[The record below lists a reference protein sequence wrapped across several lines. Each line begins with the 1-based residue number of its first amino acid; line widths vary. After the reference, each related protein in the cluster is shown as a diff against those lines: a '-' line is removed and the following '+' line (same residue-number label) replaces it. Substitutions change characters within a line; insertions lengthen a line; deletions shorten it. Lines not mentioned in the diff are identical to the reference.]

1 VPRILARRRAV
12 PAAIVAVALALPC
25 LYAGSARAG
34 TYDVTSCN
42 SDGSASGW
50 AAYGSSSY
58 QSGIV
63 CPYNGDLTS
72 RGLGV
77 ANFPNVGVLGYS
89 GGGLMFKAP
98 AGTTLAG
105 IGSGVRIQRWDAS
118 YWLGLFSASGQN
130 LFGFVANDGNGAPAG
145 AYTARSW
152 FNMNREANVHLE
164 VGCSALCDT
173 SSLPGSGF
181 RAWAQLFD
189 PITVRIEDDDAPS
202 EAVTGGGLVA
212 GPYATGAQP
221 VTYNASDASGI
232 RATRLYVDGSRLRD
246 DMRTCNFEQPVPCSN
261 VSAGSYSVDTRSLGD
276 GAHTVKVETVDSAGN
291 ASSQSRSISVDNSAP
306 AAPTVSVSGGEGWRR
321 SNDFTLTWSNPAGQ
335 VAPIAKAHFEV
346 CRADQPANCQPT
358 GLQTGANISTISGL
372 SVPGEGDYTVRVW
385 LEDAA
390 GNTSAASSSAPI
402 HLRYDATAPVSVRNL
417 TLANGE
423 SWRSTN
429 SFDVSWENPSGQLAP
444 ITSVH
449 YRMCDNQGN
458 CATETRDGGA
468 EMDSVAG
475 VRVPG
480 PGDYTLSLWMG
491 DDAGNADEASATAPV
506 HLRFDDNDPGR
517 AEPAPHEGWLGA
529 ADVAGGYDE
538 RIAVDP
544 AQLDA
549 LSGLAGFAVSLDG
562 SDPGT
567 SPDVGPDGL
576 LHIAELGEG
585 RVTVKARAISGSG
598 VASGQVGT
606 TVLSVDKSAPAV
618 SVSGAPDPDVW
629 EPQAVT
635 VKLRASDQAGLSGMS
650 GGRLIYSVDGSAAQS
665 VEGDSADVPVAG
677 DGRHTITYSAADL
690 AGNASSEK
698 SVSFKLDTTPPADA
712 ALSDPGRWLNA
723 VDASEYVQNV
733 GLANG
738 ASAPLS
744 GLAGY
749 SFTTDGSA
757 PDASPETS
765 AEPLELGRLAEGT
778 TVVKARA
785 VSGSGL
791 ASVNS
796 GSVDLHVDRTP
807 PEVSLAGAPDPES
820 WQGGPVRLEL
830 KASDALSGM
839 SQGSVVYAIDDRAE
853 NSVEGDSVSVVVD
866 GDGPHRI
873 TYYAIDSAGNRTD
886 PETAR
891 LRVDGSKPGAA
902 VPASSDG
909 WINPS
914 GSYIEQIELA
924 DGEASPPSGLAGFSV
939 TTDGTTPDGS
949 PETGADGSFPIA
961 QLGEGV
967 TTVKAR
973 AVSGA
978 GVASDSVGV
987 GTIKVDRTPP
997 AAVLQR
1003 PDGGR
1008 LTAHVSDAL
1017 SGVRSGLFEIRGAD
1031 GGSWTTLDT
1040 RLGDGTMTA
1049 LLDAGRLEEGRYDL
1063 RATALDAAGNR
1074 RVVTTFADGGAGTVT
1089 LGGGESAV
1097 PQPPS
1102 AVPPAAPRPA
1112 APPTAP
1118 VRCSTKPKR
1127 AKRGH
1132 HHRPHRTKH
1141 HRRHHTNHH
1150 QRSRGRRVKPT
1161 CQGGEKHRHRHLGR
1175 KTHKRARR
1183 SAG

>member
-1 VPRILARRRAV
+1 MGRVRIA
-12 PAAIVAVALALPC
+12 
-25 LYAGSARAG
+25 
-34 TYDVTSCN
+34 
-42 SDGSASGW
+42 
-50 AAYGSSSY
+50 SY

-145 AYTARSW
+145 AYTAHSW

-173 SSLPGSGF
+173 SSFPGSGF

-189 PITVRIEDDDAPS
+189 PITVRIEDDDPPS

-212 GPYATGAQP
+212 GPYATGTQS

-232 RATRLYVDGSRLRD
+232 RATRLYIDGSRLRD
-246 DMRTCNFEQPVPCSN
+246 DTRTCNFEQPVPCSN
-261 VSAGSYSVDTRSLGD
+261 IGGGSYSVDTRSLGD
-276 GAHTVKVETVDSAGN
+276 GPHTVKVETVDSAGN

-346 CRADQPANCQPT
+346 CRADQPANCQPA
-358 GLQTGANISTISGL
+358 GVQTGANISSVSGL
-372 SVPGEGDYTVRVW
+372 SLPGEGDYTVRLW

-402 HLRYDATAPVSVRNL
+402 HLRYDAAAPVSVRNL
-417 TLANGE
+417 TVANGE

-429 SFDVSWENPSGQLAP
+429 SFDLSWENPSDQLAP

-449 YRMCDNQGN
+449 YRLCDRQDN
-458 CATETRDGGA
+458 CATEVRDGA
-468 EMDSVAG
+468 TDMDSVAG

-480 PGDYTLSLWMG
+480 PGDYTLSLWVG

-517 AEPAPHEGWLGA
+517 AEPAPHAGWLGA

-538 RIAVDP
+538 RIALDP
-544 AQLDA
+544 GQPGAP
-549 LSGLAGFAVSLDG
+549 SGLAGFAVSLDG

-567 SPDVGPDGL
+567 SPDAGPDGL

-598 VASGQVGT
+598 VASSQVGT

-618 SVSGAPDPDVW
+618 SAAGAPDPDVW
-629 EPQAVT
+629 APQAVT

-650 GGRLIYSVDGSAAQS
+650 GGRLTYSIDGAAAHS
-665 VEGDSADVPVAG
+665 VEGDSADVRVAG

-712 ALSDPGRWLNA
+712 ELSDPGRWLNA
-723 VDASEYVQNV
+723 VDASEYVQDV

-744 GLAGY
+744 GIAGY
-749 SFTTDGSA
+749 SFTTDGSE
-757 PDASPETS
+757 PDGSAETS
-765 AEPLELGRLAEGT
+765 GDSLELGRLAEGT

-796 GSVDLHVDRTP
+796 GSMDLHVDRTP
-807 PEVSLAGAPDPES
+807 PEVSLAGAPDPDS
-820 WQGGPVRLEL
+820 WQGATVHLEL

-839 SQGSVVYAIDDRAE
+839 SQGSVVYTLDDRAE
-853 NSVEGDSVSVVVD
+853 NSVDGDAASVVVD
-866 GDGPHRI
+866 GDGAHTI
-873 TYYAIDSAGNRTD
+873 SYYAIDSAGNRTD

-891 LRVDGSKPGAA
+891 LRIDGSKPGAA
-902 VPASSDG
+902 VPAGSDG

-914 GSYIEQIELA
+914 GSYIEHIELA
-924 DGEASPPSGLAGFSV
+924 DGEALPPSGLAGFSV

-961 QLGEGV
+961 QLSEGV

-997 AAVLQR
+997 LAVLAR
-1003 PDGGR
+1003 PDGSG
-1008 LTAHVSDAL
+1008 LTARVSDAL
-1017 SGVRSGLFEIRGAD
+1017 SGVRSGLLEVRSAGA
-1031 GGSWTTLDT
+1031 GSWRPLDT
-1040 RLGDGTMTA
+1040 KLGGGAITAVLDIDRLGAGT
-1049 LLDAGRLEEGRYDL
+1049 YDV

-1074 RVVTTFADGGAGTVT
+1074 RVVTTFADGGAATVT
-1089 LGGGESAV
+1089 LGGGQNAA
-1097 PQPPS
+1097 PQAPS
-1102 AVPPAAPRPA
+1102 VAPPAAPPAA
-1112 APPTAP
+1112 APPAAH
-1118 VRCSTKPKR
+1118 VRCSAKPKR
-1127 AKRGH
+1127 AKRR
-1132 HHRPHRTKH
+1132 HRHRVHRVHRAKHRHRTHGK
-1141 HRRHHTNHH
+1141 
-1150 QRSRGRRVKPT
+1150 RVKPT
-1161 CQGGEKHRHRHLGR
+1161 CQGGEKHRHRHLGP
-1175 KTHKRARR
+1175 KTHKRVRR